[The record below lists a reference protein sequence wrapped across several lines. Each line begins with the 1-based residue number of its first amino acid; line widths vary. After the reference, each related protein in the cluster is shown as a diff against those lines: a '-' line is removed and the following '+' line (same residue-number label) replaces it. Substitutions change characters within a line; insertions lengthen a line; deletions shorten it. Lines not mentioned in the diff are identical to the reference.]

1 MIKSLL
7 SGHFSLISKDGMLW
21 EESKNLPFPYVLLQL
36 KWLMNYSL
44 KKSSEILLLIK
55 LSRQFF

>member
-21 EESKNLPFPYVLLQL
+21 EESKNLPLPYVLLQL

-55 LSRQFF
+55 LSR